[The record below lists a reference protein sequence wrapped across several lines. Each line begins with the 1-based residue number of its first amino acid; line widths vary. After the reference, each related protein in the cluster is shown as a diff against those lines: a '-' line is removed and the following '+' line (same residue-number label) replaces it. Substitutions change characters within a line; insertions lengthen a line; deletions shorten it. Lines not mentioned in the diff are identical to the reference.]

1 MIEIKLIVFVSNKY
15 MFIFSKYSFGIIQ
28 IDIY

>member
-1 MIEIKLIVFVSNKY
+1 MIEIKLMIFVSNKY
-15 MFIFSKYSFGIIQ
+15 TFIFSKYSFGTIQ